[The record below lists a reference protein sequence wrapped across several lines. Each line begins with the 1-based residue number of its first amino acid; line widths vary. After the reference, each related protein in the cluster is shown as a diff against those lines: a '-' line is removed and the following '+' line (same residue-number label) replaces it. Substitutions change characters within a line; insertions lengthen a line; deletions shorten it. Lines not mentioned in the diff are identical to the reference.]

1 MTVSVKLFAT
11 LGKYLPPDAQK
22 KTTVLNLPDSATT
35 GDIVQSLGIPDGHIH
50 LILINGK
57 HAERGAPL
65 QDGAMVSMFPPVAG
79 G

>member
-11 LGKYLPPDAQK
+11 LARYLPPGAQK
-22 KTTVLNLPDSATT
+22 KTAVLDLPDTATT
-35 GDIVQSLGIPDGHIH
+35 NDIVQSLGIPDGHIH
-50 LILINGK
+50 LILVNGK

-65 QDGAMVSMFPPVAG
+65 QDGASVSFFPPVAG